1 MPKPLKRQIALA
13 GTVPS
18 RHTTGTVLVATD
30 AAVDDARAGGGYLAT
45 SGHYGARAHPYPR
58 DISGPSRSTVAEL
71 RAILWALQAVTASVG
86 SSRPVTVLTDS
97 ADALGYLT
105 AWQAGGTR
113 MPDGYRV
120 SWRSSDRQPTLVE
133 LQQMAEYT
141 PGLTFTHVKGH
152 VGHPLNEAA
161 DSLAKLALRC
171 SKGVVDR
178 GRAAELAPEWAQQ
191 NLKAWRAQAADA

>member
-18 RHTTGTVLVATD
+18 GHATGPVLVATD

-58 DISGPSRSTVAEL
+58 DISGPSRTTVAEL
-71 RAILWALQAVTASVG
+71 RAILWALQTVNVSVG
-86 SSRPVTVLTDS
+86 QSQPITLLTDS
-97 ADALGYLT
+97 TDALNFLT

-113 MPDGYRV
+113 LPDGYRT
-120 SWRSSDRQPTLVE
+120 SWRSTGNTPALVE
-133 LQQMAEYT
+133 LQQIAEYT

-152 VGHPLNEAA
+152 AGHPLNEAA

-178 GRAAELAPEWAQQ
+178 NRAAELAPDWARQ
-191 NLKAWRAQAADA
+191 NLKAWTAQGADA